1 MICIFN
7 PDWFLIAIIDQLYKL
22 PLLQAICPETAPL
35 VEEAAVDQAVARDAT
50 SAAKSAIWPEAASLD
65 QAPGAS
71 PDQAGETV
79 VVRQHPERSR
89 LANGYKD
96 FFFKNITS
104 AKGIKRYT

>member
-1 MICIFN
+1 M
-7 PDWFLIAIIDQLYKL
+7 
-22 PLLQAICPETAPL
+22 
-35 VEEAAVDQAVARDAT
+35 DQAVARDAT

-71 PDQAGETV
+71 PDQAGEAV
-79 VVRQHPERSR
+79 VVSQHLFPERSR

-104 AKGIKRYT
+104 AKGIKSYTLLPV